1 MKALHDF
8 VKKFEPSKENK
19 FAHTTYDAFYT
30 FLFQP
35 DTVTTDGTHIK
46 DGMDLKRLM
55 VHVVLALQLLYVFG
69 TWNIGHQHFVALG
82 ESSGYL
88 DMFIPKVIYG
98 LIQLIPIFVVANV
111 VGLGIEFFYASK
123 NGHSVEEG
131 YLVSGALIPLIMP
144 PDIPL
149 TWLALSVV
157 FAVVLGK
164 EAFGGTGMNI
174 WNIALLSRVFIF
186 FAYPTTISGDEVWV
200 SGIEKVSIEGI
211 PAYVAAEY
219 GYAHEAF
226 NWIFNGLGFA
236 MPFTTPEVGYKLVAD
251 GWTGAT
257 PLAIGAKEGWEGI
270 AAAGYTDSEIIWGTI
285 PGSIGESSVPLIVLG
300 MIFLMVTRVASYR
313 VIFGGIIGFFVA
325 AFMMNAIAPPADL
338 ITDDTPGIFKFMAI
352 HPLRQMAMGSFLFAI
367 TFMATDPVSSAD
379 TPTGKWIYGF
389 LIAFIGLIIR
399 VMNPAYPEGWM
410 LSILLMNTFAPLIDH
425 YVYQANMKRR
435 AKRTHAMA
443 EQRDELITRRGEMQI
458 FNEESDYVPVGN
470 TSGQ

>member
-8 VKKFEPSKENK
+8 VKKYEPAKENK
-19 FAHTTYDAFYT
+19 IAHTTYDAFYT

-35 DTVTTDGTHIK
+35 DSVTTDGTHIK

-82 ESSGYL
+82 MHTGLLEGFL
-88 DMFIPKVIYG
+88 LKVVYG
-98 LIQLIPIFVVANV
+98 LIQIVPIFIVTHV
-111 VGLGIEFFYASK
+111 VGLGIEFLYAAK

-131 YLVSGALIPLIMP
+131 YLVTGALIPLIMP

-149 TWLALSVV
+149 LWLAVAIV

-174 WNIALLSRVFIF
+174 WNIALLARVFIF

-200 SGIEKVSIEGI
+200 SGIEKVGTEYFAASYNFAHHAFDWVFGLFGYLQFGEGGQ
-211 PAYVAAEY
+211 AV
-219 GYAHEAF
+219 
-226 NWIFNGLGFA
+226 
-236 MPFTTPEVGYKLVAD
+236 VD

-257 PLAIGAKEGWEGI
+257 PLGIAAKEGWQGVE
-270 AAAGYTDSEIIWGTI
+270 AVYTESQIFWGSI
-285 PGSIGESSVPLIVLG
+285 PGSIGESSVPLIVIG
-300 MIFLMVTRVASYR
+300 MIFLIVTRVASYR
-313 VIFGGIIGFFVA
+313 VIFGGLIGFLVA
-325 AFMMNAIAPPADL
+325 ALMMNAISPEV

-379 TPTGKWIYGF
+379 TPVGKWIYGF
-389 LIAFIGLIIR
+389 LVAFIGLIIR

-425 YVYQANMKRR
+425 YVYEANMKRR

-443 EQRDELITRRGEMQI
+443 KQRDELITRRGDMEI
-458 FNEESDYVPVGN
+458 FDEESEYEAVGN

>member
-8 VKKFEPSKENK
+8 VKKFEPAKENK
-19 FAHTTYDAFYT
+19 IAHTTYDAFYT

-35 DTVTTDGTHIK
+35 DSVTVDGTHIK

-55 VHVVLALQLLYVFG
+55 VQVVLALQLLYVFG
-69 TWNIGHQHFVALG
+69 TWNIGHQHFIALG
-82 ESSGYL
+82 LHSGL
-88 DMFIPKVIYG
+88 LEGFLLKVVYG
-98 LIQLIPIFVVANV
+98 LIQVLPIFIVTHV
-111 VGLGIEFFYASK
+111 VGLGIEFLYAAK

-131 YLVSGALIPLIMP
+131 FLVSGALIPLIMP

-149 TWLALSVV
+149 LWLAVAIA

-174 WNIALLSRVFIF
+174 WNVALLARVFIF

-200 SGIEKVSIEGI
+200 SGIEKIGTEYYAASYNFAHHAFDAVSGI
-211 PAYVAAEY
+211 F
-219 GYAHEAF
+219 GYTQF
-226 NWIFNGLGFA
+226 GLGGQA
-236 MPFTTPEVGYKLVAD
+236 VVD

-257 PLAIGAKEGWEGI
+257 PLGIAAKEGWSGVE
-270 AAAGYTDSEIIWGTI
+270 AVYTESQIFWGTI
-285 PGSIGESSVPLIVLG
+285 PGSIGESSVPLIVVG
-300 MIFLMVTRVASYR
+300 MIFLIVTRIASYR
-313 VIFGGIIGFFVA
+313 VIFGGLIGFMVA
-325 AFMMNAIAPPADL
+325 ALMMNAIAPAEL
-338 ITDDTPGIFKFMAI
+338 TAETPGIFKFMAI

-379 TPTGKWIYGF
+379 TPMGKWIYGF

-425 YVYQANMKRR
+425 YVYEANMKRR

-443 EQRDELITRRGEMQI
+443 KQRDEIITKRGEMEV
-458 FNEESDYVPVGN
+458 FDEDSEYKAVGN
-470 TSGQ
+470 AGGY

>member
-8 VKKFEPSKENK
+8 VKKFEPAKENK
-19 FAHTTYDAFYT
+19 LAHTTYDAFYT

-35 DTVTTDGTHIK
+35 DSVTTDGTHIK

-82 ESSGYL
+82 MHTGLLEGFL
-88 DMFIPKVIYG
+88 LKVVYG
-98 LIQLIPIFVVANV
+98 LIQIVPIFVVTHV
-111 VGLGIEFFYASK
+111 VGLGIEFLYAAK

-131 YLVSGALIPLIMP
+131 YLVTGALIPLIMP

-149 TWLALSVV
+149 LWLAVAIV

-174 WNIALLSRVFIF
+174 WNIALLARVFIF

-200 SGIEKVSIEGI
+200 SGIEKVGTEYFAASYNFAHHAFDWVFGLFGYLQFGEGGQ
-211 PAYVAAEY
+211 AV
-219 GYAHEAF
+219 
-226 NWIFNGLGFA
+226 
-236 MPFTTPEVGYKLVAD
+236 VD

-257 PLAIGAKEGWEGI
+257 PLGIAAKEGWQGVE
-270 AAAGYTDSEIIWGTI
+270 AVYTESQIFWGSI
-285 PGSIGESSVPLIVLG
+285 PGSIGESSVPLIVIG
-300 MIFLMVTRVASYR
+300 MIFLIVTRVASYR
-313 VIFGGIIGFFVA
+313 VIFGGLIGFLVA
-325 AFMMNAIAPPADL
+325 ALMMNAISPEV

-379 TPTGKWIYGF
+379 TPVGKWIYGF
-389 LIAFIGLIIR
+389 LVAFIGLIIR

-425 YVYQANMKRR
+425 YVYEANMKRR

-443 EQRDELITRRGEMQI
+443 KQRDELITRRGDMEI
-458 FNEESDYVPVGN
+458 FDEESEYEAVGN

>member
-8 VKKFEPSKENK
+8 VKKFEPEKENK
-19 FAHTTYDAFYT
+19 IAHTTYDAFYT

-82 ESSGYL
+82 MHTGLLEGFL
-88 DMFIPKVIYG
+88 LKVVYG
-98 LIQLIPIFVVANV
+98 LIQIIPIFIVTHV
-111 VGLGIEFFYASK
+111 VGLGIEFLYAAK

-131 YLVSGALIPLIMP
+131 YLVTGALIPLIMP

-149 TWLALSVV
+149 LWLSVAIV
-157 FAVVLGK
+157 FAVILGK

-174 WNIALLSRVFIF
+174 WNIALLARVFIF

-200 SGIEKVSIEGI
+200 SGIEKIGTEYYAASYNFAHHAFDWVFGLFGYLQFGEGGM
-211 PAYVAAEY
+211 AV
-219 GYAHEAF
+219 
-226 NWIFNGLGFA
+226 
-236 MPFTTPEVGYKLVAD
+236 VD

-257 PLAIGAKEGWEGI
+257 PLGIAAKEGW
-270 AAAGYTDSEIIWGTI
+270 AGVEAVYSESQIFWGTI
-285 PGSIGESSVPLIVLG
+285 PGSIGESSVPLIVIG
-300 MIFLMVTRVASYR
+300 MIFLIVTRVASYR
-313 VIFGGIIGFFVA
+313 VIFGGIIGFLVA
-325 AFMMNAIAPPADL
+325 ALMMNAIAPEV
-338 ITDDTPGIFKFMAI
+338 ITDDTPGIFRFMAI

-379 TPTGKWIYGF
+379 TPVGKWIYGF

-410 LSILLMNTFAPLIDH
+410 LSILLLNTFAPLIDH
-425 YVYQANMKRR
+425 YVYEANIKRR
-435 AKRTHAMA
+435 VKRTHAMA
-443 EQRDELITRRGEMQI
+443 KQRDELITRRGDMEI
-458 FNEESDYVPVGN
+458 FDEESEYTPVGN

>member
-8 VKKFEPSKENK
+8 VKRFEPEKENK
-19 FAHTTYDAFYT
+19 LAHTTYDAFYT

-35 DTVTTDGTHIK
+35 PTTTTDGTHIK

-82 ESSGYL
+82 EYSGL
-88 DMFIPKVIYG
+88 LEGFLLKVIYG
-98 LIQLIPIFVVANV
+98 LIQIIPIFVVTHV
-111 VGLGIEFFYASK
+111 VGLGIEFLYAAK

-131 YLVSGALIPLIMP
+131 FLVSGALIPLIMP

-149 TWLALSVV
+149 LWLAVAIV

-174 WNIALLSRVFIF
+174 WNVALLARVFIF

-200 SGIEKVSIEGI
+200 SGIEKVAIDGA

-219 GYAHEAF
+219 GWAHSAFDWLFGLFGYAQFGEGGQA
-226 NWIFNGLGFA
+226 
-236 MPFTTPEVGYKLVAD
+236 VVD

-257 PLAIGAKEGWEGI
+257 PLGIAAKEGWSGVE
-270 AAAGYTDSEIIWGTI
+270 AVYTESQIFWGTI
-285 PGSIGESSVPLIVLG
+285 PGSIGESSVPLIIIG
-300 MIFLMVTRVASYR
+300 MIFLIVTRVASYR
-313 VIFGGIIGFFVA
+313 VIFGGLIGFMVA
-325 AFMMNAIAPPADL
+325 ALMMNAISPAEF
-338 ITDDTPGIFKFMAI
+338 TEDTPGIFKFMAI

-389 LIAFIGLIIR
+389 LIAFLGLIIR

-425 YVYQANMKRR
+425 YVYEANMKRR

-443 EQRDELITRRGEMQI
+443 EQREELITRRGDVDI
-458 FNEESDYVPVGN
+458 FTEDSEYRPVGN
-470 TSGQ
+470 AGGY